1 MNWLEISL
9 ILDGE
14 LAEAVADVLAPH
26 AYQGVAI
33 ESTAVTANA
42 EDEGRPIGP
51 VRVRAFLP
59 ADDPTTLETTK
70 QKIETGLFYLNM
82 IRPIPA
88 PAYTFVQDADWAEL
102 WKANY
107 KPIRIGQ
114 RLVIVPAW
122 LYESF
127 LNDAATR
134 RPGDILLRMDPGM
147 AFGTGTH
154 PTTQLCLALI
164 ETYLRPGEAVLDVG
178 CGSGILSVAAAKLGA
193 GTVLG
198 IDIEEESV
206 RATLENAQANGVAD
220 KIESHLGSLSSLQSF
235 DFAQDESPVSVFQLT
250 VANIIAPIIIRL
262 LGEGLAKTLAP
273 GGTLIISGILEEQIE
288 SMTTALSESGWSI
301 LEQRQSGDWVAM
313 AARSKSAG

>member
-14 LAEAVADVLAPH
+14 LAEAVAEVLAPH
-26 AYQGVAI
+26 AHQGVAI

-42 EDEGRPIGP
+42 EDEGQPIGP

-59 ADDPTTLETTK
+59 ADDPTRLETTK
-70 QKIETGLFYLNM
+70 QKIEAGLFYLNM
-82 IRPIPA
+82 IRPLPA

-127 LNDAATR
+127 FNDAATR
-134 RPGDILLRMDPGM
+134 RAGDILLRMDPGM
-147 AFGTGTH
+147 AFGTGAH

-164 ETYLRPGEAVLDVG
+164 EAHLKPGEAMLDVG

-193 GTVLG
+193 RTVLG
-198 IDIEEESV
+198 VDIEEESV

-220 KIESHLGSLSSLQSF
+220 KIESRLGSLSNLHSF
-235 DFAQDESPVSVFQLT
+235 DFAQDKSSMSDFQLT
-250 VANIIAPIIIRL
+250 VVNIIAPVIIRL

-288 SMTTALSESGWSI
+288 TVAAALSESGLSI
-301 LEQRQSGDWVAM
+301 LEQRRSGDWVAM
-313 AARSKSAG
+313 AAKPKSAW